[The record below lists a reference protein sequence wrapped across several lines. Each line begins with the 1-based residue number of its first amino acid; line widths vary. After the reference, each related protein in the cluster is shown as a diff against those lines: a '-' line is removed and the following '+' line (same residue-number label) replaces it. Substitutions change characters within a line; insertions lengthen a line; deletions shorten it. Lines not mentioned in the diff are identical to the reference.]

1 MSDESQNN
9 KNPFKG
15 FRIEIDPEKV
25 EETLRELRDRVN
37 QSVTNSRYTKVRL
50 SYKGRT
56 IAPDMPLTLFLAGE
70 GVAFWL
76 MSPLGALLVNLGAK
90 ALLDVEF
97 IHEADEFVE
106 EGIALY
112 LDGELEEAEEKYLA
126 ALERRPDDPA
136 ALYNLGVL
144 LRVTGRRADA
154 RERFEAAAQCDPEHP
169 DVRRAAEAL
178 DRLNRRRDL

>member
-1 MSDESQNN
+1 MSDETRNN
-9 KNPFKG
+9 RNPFKG

-25 EETLRELRDRVN
+25 EETLRELRERVN

-144 LRVTGRRADA
+144 LRVTGRRQDA
-154 RERFEAAAQCDPEHP
+154 RIRFEEAAKCDPEHP

-178 DRLNRRRDL
+178 ERLNRRRDL

>member
-1 MSDESQNN
+1 MSDERPNSN
-9 KNPFKG
+9 NPFKG

-25 EETLRELRDRVN
+25 EETLRELRERVN
-37 QSVTNSRYTKVRL
+37 QSVSSSRYTKVRL
-50 SYKGRT
+50 SYKGKT
-56 IAPDMPLTLFLAGE
+56 IAPDMPLALFLAGE
-70 GVAFWL
+70 GVAFWI

-106 EGIALY
+106 QGVALY
-112 LDGELEEAEEKYLA
+112 LDGELEDAEEKYLA

-144 LRVTGRRADA
+144 LRVTGRRDEAKK
-154 RERFEAAAQCDPEHP
+154 RFEAAAQCDPEHP
-169 DVRRAAEAL
+169 DVRRAADAL
-178 DRLNRRRDL
+178 ERLNRRRDL

>member
-70 GVAFWL
+70 GVAF
-76 MSPLGALLVNLGAK
+76 LV
-90 ALLDVEF
+90 
-97 IHEADEFVE
+97 DEPIG
-106 EGIALY
+106 GIA
-112 LDGELEEAEEKYLA
+112 GK
-126 ALERRPDDPA
+126 
-136 ALYNLGVL
+136 LGCKGL
-144 LRVTGRRADA
+144 T
-154 RERFEAAAQCDPEHP
+154 
-169 DVRRAAEAL
+169 
-178 DRLNRRRDL
+178 